1 MKVKK
6 KQAKELKE
14 WAGAIAEA
22 SGRKTKDVLDELTAE
37 LKQIVQEPYLQA
49 MDDDAK
55 VENAIRILKAK
66 HTAPLTQS
74 GRDFEVLVLDY
85 TKGKRVT
92 PKDKAKEP
100 YDRADIYGLGFCTE
114 EDAKSDEQE
123 VKFISIALFD
133 DNIELVKQVERE
145 VTYNVNLSGK
155 VVAGFWQ
162 LSGIEGMT
170 NFAKAKEQADI
181 DVEAVLTD
189 LFPLVPIAEA
199 EFNISAPRKNDLKLV
214 RGNVHREG
222 VHTSDSGFTYGRYS
236 LIDDSLDVEDIKK
249 NGGLSVM
256 VDKSQVIWN
265 VGSDVYI
272 LGELEKDDQYG
283 MGMVGMMI
291 HAVIPIPKETTDD
304 IDEIEDE
311 LDEDYDDD
319 DELSLDG
326 DEGEEEQPDEA
337 EPEEEDEPEEKPK
350 KPTKKPSKKASEKDD
365 EEDDDDDDEG
375 GTIEL
380 GDD

>member
-14 WAGAIAEA
+14 WAGALADA
-22 SGRKTKDVLDELTAE
+22 SGRDKKEVLDELTTE
-37 LKQIVQEPYLQA
+37 LKGIVQEPYLKA

-85 TKGKRVT
+85 TKGKKVT
-92 PKDKAKEP
+92 PKDKNKEP
-100 YDRADIYGLGFCTE
+100 YMRADIMGLGFCME
-114 EDAKSDEQE
+114 EDLKSNEE
-123 VKFISIALFD
+123 GVKYISIALFD
-133 DNIELVKQVERE
+133 DTIELAKQVERE
-145 VTYNVNLSGK
+145 KTFKAQLSGK
-155 VVAGFWQ
+155 VVSGFWQ
-162 LSGIEGMT
+162 LSAIEGLT
-170 NFAKAKEQADI
+170 NFKEAEEQADI

-199 EFNISAPRKNDLKLV
+199 EFNTSAPRKNDLKLV

-222 VHTSDSGFTYGRYS
+222 VHTSESGFTYGRYS
-236 LIDDSLDVEDIKK
+236 IIDDSLDVEDIRK

-256 VDKSQVIWN
+256 VDKSQVIYN
-265 VGSDVYI
+265 VGSDIYI
-272 LGELEKDDQYG
+272 LGEIEKDDQYG
-283 MGMVGMMI
+283 LGMTGHCI
-291 HAVIPIPKETTDD
+291 HAIIPIPKASTDD
-304 IDEIEDE
+304 IDDIDE
-311 LDEDYDDD
+311 EVDEEYDDD

-326 DEGEEEQPDEA
+326 EEEEQEEKAEEEA
-337 EPEEEDEPEEKPK
+337 EEEDEPEEKPK
-350 KPTKKPSKKASEKDD
+350 KKPAKKKQPKKK
-365 EEDDDDDDEG
+365 DDDDDDDDG
-375 GTIEL
+375 GVIEL